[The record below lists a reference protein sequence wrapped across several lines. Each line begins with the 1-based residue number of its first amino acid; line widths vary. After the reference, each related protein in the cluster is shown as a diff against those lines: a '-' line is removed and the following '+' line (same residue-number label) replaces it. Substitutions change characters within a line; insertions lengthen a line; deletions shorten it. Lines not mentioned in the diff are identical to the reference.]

1 VRRRLLMASG
11 VVASIALLSAAWFA
25 APSTAVAEGSKLEQK
40 AVIAPVELER
50 RKLGGVDLPIGEA
63 FIDPSSLLEGK
74 SSPRGEV
81 LFRGEELIAEVY
93 EDDAYKMV
101 VSEPFPHDEY
111 IYVLSG
117 ELILTDT
124 AGVERTYTS
133 GDSLVLPKGFT
144 GIWQT
149 RGIFRELV
157 IIERKAYDATYPPE

>member
-1 VRRRLLMASG
+1 VRKRFVIIVGFAASF
-11 VVASIALLSAAWFA
+11 ALLSVAWFA
-25 APSTAVAEGSKLEQK
+25 AAPMAVAEDSKLEQK

-50 RKLGGVDLPIGEA
+50 SKLGGVDLPVEAA
-63 FIDPSSLLEGK
+63 FIDPSSFLEGK
-74 SSPRGEV
+74 SNPRGEV

-93 EDDAYKMV
+93 EDDAHKRT

-124 AGVERTYTS
+124 AGVERTYTV

-144 GIWQT
+144 GLWQT
-149 RGIFRELV
+149 RGTFRELV
-157 IIERKAYDATYPPE
+157 VIERKVYDATYATE